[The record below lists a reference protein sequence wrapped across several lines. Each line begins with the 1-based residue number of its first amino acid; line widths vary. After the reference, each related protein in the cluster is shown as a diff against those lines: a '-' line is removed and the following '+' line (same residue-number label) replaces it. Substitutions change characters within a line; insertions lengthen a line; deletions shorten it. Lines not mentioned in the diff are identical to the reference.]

1 VIGVILATAAL
12 SGGAPVDFQT
22 VPYVASLGGC
32 TATLIAPDRVLTAAH
47 SLLEKPDPS
56 TFAESVGVEAHADI
70 PPAAARRVKGYAIA
84 PGFKLAFPFA
94 HRSPQNATAVN
105 DVALIVLAKPVKGVT
120 PIRIAGPGDR
130 ALEQPGD
137 PVRLLGYGITKPRSF
152 DTPPLQGGDLSVIS
166 AGDCRKAYPGAIVA
180 SEICAQDLAPGE
192 LTQPCPGDSGG
203 PLISQGVQIGV
214 TSWASE
220 VKDKD
225 CGEARLP
232 GVWMRVSSFYRFLT
246 APDPVLMP
254 HTRGKVR
261 IRGKHRLTC
270 VAPRFG
276 GSPAQLRY
284 HWGAPH
290 PRRLIKGATSR
301 HFTRHGG
308 AKVFCKVTARNAGG
322 SFTVYSRAR

>member
-12 SGGAPVDFQT
+12 SGGEPVDFKT

-47 SLLEKPDPS
+47 CLLEKPDPS
-56 TFAESVGVEAHADI
+56 SFAVAVGAEAHADI

-94 HRSPQNATAVN
+94 HKSPQNATAVN
-105 DVALIVLAKPVKGVT
+105 DVALVVLRKPVTGVT
-120 PIRIAGPGDR
+120 PIRIAGPGDA
-130 ALEQPGD
+130 ALEQGA
-137 PVRLLGYGITKPRSF
+137 VRLLGYGITKPHSF
-152 DTPPLQGGDLSVIS
+152 ATPPLQGGDLTVIS
-166 AGDCRKAYPGAIVA
+166 ARDCRKAYPGAIVP
-180 SEICAQDLAPGE
+180 SEICAQDLAPGK

-203 PLISQGVQIGV
+203 PLISNGVQIGV

-220 VKDKD
+220 VKDFD

-232 GVWMRVSSFYRFLT
+232 GVWMRVSSFYSFLT

-254 HTRGKVR
+254 HTRGKVK
-261 IRGKHRLTC
+261 IRGTRRLTC

-276 GSPAQLRY
+276 GSPARLRY
-284 HWGAPH
+284 HWLVAY
-290 PRRLIKGATSR
+290 PRRLIKGATGR
-301 HFTRHGG
+301 HYTRHGR
-308 AKVFCKVTARNAGG
+308 AKVVCKVTARNAGG